1 MAIHSSIL
9 AWEIPWTEKTGGLQ
23 FIGSQRVGHHRATNT
38 FTFFGELRSPKQQGN
53 KDCVPRLEE
62 PKHQQRRA
70 YNKGTCMLHLRP
82 NTVKQINKYL

>member
-23 FIGSQRVGHHRATNT
+23 FMGSQRVRHHRATNT

-62 PKHQQRRA
+62 PKHQQQRKKA
-70 YNKGTCMLHLRP
+70 GLLRGDM
-82 NTVKQINKYL
+82 